1 MVTEKLYYKDAYIKE
16 FDATVLAC
24 YGVGGGEYEIVLDKT
39 AFFPEA
45 GGQSSDTGKIGDAT
59 VLSVR
64 IENDI
69 LYHKVSSAK
78 EVGARVF
85 CTLDFE
91 QRLEKMR
98 AHTAEHILSGLLY
111 KHYSVEN
118 VGFHLGDDL
127 VTFDTSLPI
136 DKAGLERVEALANLA
151 VRENVPVRCYF
162 PTKTQIEKI
171 FYRSKSEIGT
181 DLRIVE
187 VQGYDSCACC
197 APHVAMTGEIGLIK
211 IIYSERHKCGT
222 RIYMLAGERAY
233 DYACGLHKNAMRI
246 SALLC
251 APTAEIADEAQRLY
265 EARDESERKYKEVLL
280 RLARA
285 FAESEEECRGNA
297 VFYHPE
303 LDMDSLRE
311 FANLV
316 SSKVGGLTVALTG
329 EAGNM
334 KYIIRSKSDDVG
346 PIVKEAN
353 ATLSGK
359 GGGRGQM
366 AQGSF
371 SADYED
377 IRKYFF
383 N

>member
-16 FDATVLAC
+16 FGATVLSCEDA
-24 YGVGGGEYEIVLDKT
+24 GGGEYEIVLDKT

-45 GGQSSDTGKIGDAT
+45 GGQSSDTGKIGEAS
-59 VLSVR
+59 VISVR
-64 IENDI
+64 IDNGI
-69 LYHKVSSAK
+69 IYHKVSSRI
-78 EVGARVF
+78 EVGMQVF
-85 CTLDFE
+85 CTINFE

-98 AHTAEHILSGLLY
+98 AHTAEHILSGLFY
-111 KHYSVEN
+111 KHYSAEN
-118 VGFHLGDDL
+118 VGFHLGDDV

-136 DKAGLERVEALANLA
+136 DKAALERIEALANFA

-162 PTKTQIEKI
+162 PTEQEREKI
-171 FYRSKSEIGT
+171 FYRSKSEIDI

-211 IIYSERHKCGT
+211 IIYSERHKGGT

-233 DYACGLHKNAMRI
+233 DYVCGLYRNAMRI

-280 RLARA
+280 QLARA
-285 FAESEEECRGNA
+285 FAEREEGYCGNA

-316 SSKVGGLTVALTG
+316 SSKVDGVTVALTG
-329 EAGNM
+329 ERGNM
-334 KYIIRSKSDDVG
+334 KYIIRTEIGDVG
-346 PIVKEAN
+346 PIVKAAN

-371 SADYED
+371 SADYD
-377 IRKYFF
+377 DVRRYFLS
-383 N
+383 